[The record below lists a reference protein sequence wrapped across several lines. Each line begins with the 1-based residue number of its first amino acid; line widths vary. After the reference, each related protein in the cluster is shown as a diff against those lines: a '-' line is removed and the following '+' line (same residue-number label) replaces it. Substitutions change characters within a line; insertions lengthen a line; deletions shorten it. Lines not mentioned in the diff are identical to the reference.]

1 MAKDASAALLDEMER
16 DGAAP
21 PPADKIE
28 RIKAAVRRLRDLTAR
43 KEDATAM
50 IREISREVDQ
60 IERTELVNLFDEAGI
75 DHVSLPPE
83 GNYPGYQAKAQPY
96 YYANIKVDWP
106 EAQREA
112 AFRWLVDRQ
121 CGDLIKT
128 VVVVELGLGEAAK
141 TKQVIEALRK
151 IGVAHDVRKS
161 VPWNTLTAFVKEQS
175 DKLDEADRATL
186 GATVGR
192 IVRVTRARGG

>member
-1 MAKDASAALLDEMER
+1 MAEKASAALLAEMR
-16 DGAAP
+16 ADGDAP
-21 PPADKIE
+21 PPSDKIE

-50 IREISREVDQ
+50 IREIAREVEQ
-60 IERTELVNLFDEAGI
+60 IERSELVNLFDEAGI

-83 GNYPGYQAKAQPY
+83 GNHPGYQAKAQPY

-106 EAQREA
+106 EQQREA

-128 VVVVELGLGEAAK
+128 VVVVELGLGEAEK
-141 TKQVIEALRK
+141 TRQVLDALK
-151 IGVAHDVRKS
+151 EIGVSHDVRKS
-161 VPWNTLTAFVKEQS
+161 VPWNTLTSFVKEQS
-175 DKLDEADRATL
+175 HNLDEQGRATL

-192 IVRVTRARGG
+192 IVKVTRARGG